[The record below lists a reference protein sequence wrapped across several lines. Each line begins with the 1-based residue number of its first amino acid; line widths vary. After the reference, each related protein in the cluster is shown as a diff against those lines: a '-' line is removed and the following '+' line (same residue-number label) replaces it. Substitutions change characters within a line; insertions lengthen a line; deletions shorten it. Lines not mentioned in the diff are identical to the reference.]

1 MPSTDTKPLTYAVR
15 VQERRAV
22 EELLKSPGEDVSEK
36 ATEIIQAIDAVRLNR
51 PAYAL
56 VVQTKRSEPGEG
68 YYDFSVYGPWATR
81 LQAQRAKP
89 VLDNIYHAPNGAVR
103 LARFSNCMNDLEETL

>member
-1 MPSTDTKPLTYAVR
+1 MADKLLTYAVR

-22 EELLKSPGEDVSEK
+22 EELLKSPGEDVSVK

-56 VVQTKRSEPGEG
+56 VVQTKRSPPGVG
-68 YYDFSVYGPWATR
+68 YDLSVYGPWATK

-103 LARFSNCMNDLEETL
+103 LARFTNCMNDLEETHV

>member
-1 MPSTDTKPLTYAVR
+1 
-15 VQERRAV
+15 V
-22 EELLKSPGEDVSEK
+22 E

-56 VVQTKRSEPGEG
+56 IVQTKRSAPGIG
-68 YYDFSVYGPWATR
+68 YDLSVFGPWATKK
-81 LQAQRAKP
+81 QAQKAKP
-89 VLDNIYHAPNGAVR
+89 LIDNIYRAQNVR

>member
-1 MPSTDTKPLTYAVR
+1 M
-15 VQERRAV
+15 
-22 EELLKSPGEDVSEK
+22 K

-56 VVQTKRSEPGEG
+56 IVQKSNPISG
-68 YYDFSVYGPWATR
+68 YAFSVYGPWATK

-89 VLDNIYHAPNGAVR
+89 VLDNLFPGRVR
-103 LARFSNCMNDLEETL
+103 LGGFTNCMNDIGETHE

>member
-1 MPSTDTKPLTYAVR
+1 MADKLLTYAVR
-15 VQERRAV
+15 VLERRAV
-22 EELLKSPGEDVSEK
+22 EELLKTPGEDVYVK

-56 VVQTKRSEPGEG
+56 VVQTTRSAPGVG
-68 YYDFSVYGPWATR
+68 YDFSAYGPWATK

-89 VLDNIYHAPNGAVR
+89 LLDNIYHAPNGAVR
-103 LARFSNCMNDLEETL
+103 LARFTNCMNDLEETL